1 MDIWQVDLPHL
12 VLSTRNNS
20 TLGGVAFDQDEAV
33 EYDAVTNVAT
43 KIVNQSIFNGN
54 KNISARDFCF
64 AGRLNIEVQTANRW
78 HFSIFFFFAP
88 VEGQQST
95 EKV

>member
-1 MDIWQVDLPHL
+1 VDIWQVDLPHL

-43 KIVNQSIFNGN
+43 K
-54 KNISARDFCF
+54 
-64 AGRLNIEVQTANRW
+64 
-78 HFSIFFFFAP
+78 
-88 VEGQQST
+88 
-95 EKV
+95 